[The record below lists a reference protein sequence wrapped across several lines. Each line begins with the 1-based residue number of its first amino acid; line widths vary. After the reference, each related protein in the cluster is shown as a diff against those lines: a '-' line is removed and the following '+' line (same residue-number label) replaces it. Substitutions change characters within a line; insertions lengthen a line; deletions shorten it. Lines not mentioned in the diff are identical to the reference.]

1 MKRII
6 KIISLLCLVCFSFFY
21 TDRVINLINK
31 KDPLMIEIDNIKD
44 EYQIVPVNAII
55 DKDTIVPGTKGRVV
69 EIEKSYEEMKVG
81 GVFREEELVYKDI
94 YPTDTLSNNK
104 NKYIISGNNTKN
116 KVALLYIINS
126 NNFDNIDS
134 ISNITL
140 FINHKYLTLN
150 NINKLKDKEI
160 YSYGN
165 NGIYNEELL
174 TSDNT
179 LINRISHNKSVYCM
193 SKEKDKQVLDI
204 CNKKNMYVVIPN
216 VVGDYL
222 EIKNNL
228 TNGSIILLNSL
239 KNIDIIT
246 KYINSKGYD
255 IVPLSKLLEE

>member
-1 MKRII
+1 MRKLI

-31 KDPLMIEIDNIKD
+31 RDPLMIEINNIKN
-44 EYQIVPVNAII
+44 EYEIVPVNAII
-55 DKDTIVPGTKGRVV
+55 DNDTIVPGTKGRKV
-69 EIEKSYEEMKVG
+69 EIEKSYEEMRVG

-94 YPTDTLSNNK
+94 YPSDTLSNNK
-104 NKYIISGNNTKN
+104 NKYIISGNSSKN
-116 KVALLYIINS
+116 KVAILYILSS
-126 NNFDNIDS
+126 NNFDDIES

-140 FINHKYLTLN
+140 FVNHKYLTTS
-150 NINKLKDKEI
+150 NINKLKNKEI

-165 NGIYNEELL
+165 NGIYNEEIL

-179 LINRISHNKSVYCM
+179 LINRISHNKSIYCM
-193 SKEKDKQVLDI
+193 SKEKDKKVLDI
-204 CNKKNMYVVIPN
+204 CNKKDMYVVVPN

-228 TNGSIILLNSL
+228 SNGSIILLNNL